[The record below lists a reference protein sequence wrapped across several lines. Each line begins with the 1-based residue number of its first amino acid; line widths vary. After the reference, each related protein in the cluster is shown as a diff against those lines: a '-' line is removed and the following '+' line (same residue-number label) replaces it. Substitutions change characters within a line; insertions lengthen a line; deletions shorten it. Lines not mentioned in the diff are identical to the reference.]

1 MNATPEAVWQEITKQ
16 GRNNWYFMLDVDGS
30 FAAGQRVVWKAGGDI
45 AEEAEVVRADPPRR
59 LELRTTLRFAPNLA
73 ALPPHR
79 LSWEVVPA
87 DGGSLV
93 TLSWEAAPQASNLYE
108 SEGDGILRG
117 LRLAVDPSAS
127 AELVRLPEIGDIEVH
142 DVTPERVADYL
153 DFFDHRAF
161 RDFPAWQSCYC
172 METHRHHTDDEW
184 SARQRRDDEAEARR
198 RRACRRGLDLMLCH
212 RRAVPR
218 TRGGDEAARCGDR
231 ENAGARLAGCRGLP
245 ATPGGPLGAGALPR
259 LAAHV
264 RESRFRAV
272 PRNRALLRHAQIAGM
287 NIRVESTADRQG
299 YEREQ
304 APSHRAAQRPT
315 CEEMKSTPATGR
327 IRDPALP
334 RRLATPGVSENKV
347 MAGRSPANPAELR

>member
-1 MNATPEAVWQEITKQ
+1 MSATPEAVWQEITKQ
-16 GRNNWYFMLDVDGS
+16 GRNNWYFMLDV
-30 FAAGQRVVWKAGGDI
+30 VWKAGGDI
-45 AEEAEVVRADPPRR
+45 AEEAEVVQANPPRR

-79 LSWEVVPA
+79 LIWEVVPA

-127 AELVRLPEIGDIEVH
+127 AELARLPEIGDIEVR

-184 SARQRRDDEAEARR
+184 SARTGVDNRTDMQAMIRDGGVTALLAYVDGKPVGWCNYGETTRLSGVMMKLKLDAAEHAGVGSVSCFVIAAPYRGHGVATKLLDAAIER
-198 RRACRRGLDLMLCH
+198 IQARGL
-212 RRAVPR
+212 RAV
-218 TRGGDEAARCGDR
+218 EA
-231 ENAGARLAGCRGLP
+231 
-245 ATPGGPLGAGALPR
+245 
-259 LAAHV
+259 
-264 RESRFRAV
+264 
-272 PRNRALLRHAQIAGM
+272 
-287 NIRVESTADRQG
+287 
-299 YEREQ
+299 Y
-304 APSHRAAQRPT
+304 
-315 CEEMKSTPATGR
+315 
-327 IRDPALP
+327 P
-334 RRLATPGVSENKV
+334 RRQEDRSAQAHYRGSLRMYEKAGFEPYRETERYFVMRKSLA
-347 MAGRSPANPAELR
+347 

>member
-1 MNATPEAVWQEITKQ
+1 MKRELHMTATPEAVWQEITKQ

-30 FAAGQRVVWKAGGDI
+30 FATGQRVVWKAGGDI
-45 AEEAEVVRADPPRR
+45 AEEAEVVQADPPRR

-79 LSWEVVPA
+79 LIWEVVPA

-93 TLSWEAAPQASNLYE
+93 TLSWEAAPQASNLYQ

-127 AELVRLPEIGDIEVH
+127 AELARLPEIGDIEVR

-184 SARQRRDDEAEARR
+184 SARTGVDNRTDMQAMIHDGGVTALLAYVDATPVGWCNYGETTRLSGVMMKLKLDAAEHAGVGSISCFVIAAPYRGHGVATKLLDAAIER
-198 RRACRRGLDLMLCH
+198 MQARGL
-212 RRAVPR
+212 RAV
-218 TRGGDEAARCGDR
+218 EA
-231 ENAGARLAGCRGLP
+231 
-245 ATPGGPLGAGALPR
+245 
-259 LAAHV
+259 
-264 RESRFRAV
+264 
-272 PRNRALLRHAQIAGM
+272 
-287 NIRVESTADRQG
+287 
-299 YEREQ
+299 Y
-304 APSHRAAQRPT
+304 
-315 CEEMKSTPATGR
+315 
-327 IRDPALP
+327 P
-334 RRLATPGVSENKV
+334 RRQEDRSAQAHYRGSLRMYEKAGFEPYRETERYFVMRKSLA
-347 MAGRSPANPAELR
+347 

>member
-1 MNATPEAVWQEITKQ
+1 MSATPEAVWQEITKQ
-16 GRNNWYFMLDVDGS
+16 GRNNWYFMLDVDGT

-45 AEEAEVVRADPPRR
+45 AEEAEVVQANPPRR

-79 LSWEVVPA
+79 LIWEVVPA

-127 AELVRLPEIGDIEVH
+127 AELARLPEIGDIEVR

-184 SARQRRDDEAEARR
+184 SARTGVDNRTDMQAMIRDGGVTALLAYVDGRPVGWCNYGETTRLSGVMMKLKLDAAEHAGVGSVSCFVIAAPYRGHGVATKLLDAAIER
-198 RRACRRGLDLMLCH
+198 IQARGL
-212 RRAVPR
+212 RAV
-218 TRGGDEAARCGDR
+218 EA
-231 ENAGARLAGCRGLP
+231 
-245 ATPGGPLGAGALPR
+245 
-259 LAAHV
+259 
-264 RESRFRAV
+264 
-272 PRNRALLRHAQIAGM
+272 
-287 NIRVESTADRQG
+287 
-299 YEREQ
+299 Y
-304 APSHRAAQRPT
+304 
-315 CEEMKSTPATGR
+315 
-327 IRDPALP
+327 P
-334 RRLATPGVSENKV
+334 RRQEDRSAQAHYRGSLRMYEKAGFEPYRETERYFVMRKSLA
-347 MAGRSPANPAELR
+347 